1 MIYLTVSKKILFSD
15 LLNNFLSINEEVEA
29 VIVSDEEGFIICGE
43 RQSGV
48 DMEIVSVLTAV
59 VNPILERIRD
69 EFSFRKFGNASF
81 DTDKHRLL
89 FISVDEKITLS
100 LVISN
105 MASIDKFSPYAFFL
119 AEKVAQILSAEEE
132 EVIQIVIPNLDY
144 VAEESKRIKHQIYQ
158 LRLESG
164 GIYRFKFIIIGD
176 HEVGKTSIVRRFV
189 ENRFSHNYRATIGL
203 NIMSHSFEAFGNKI
217 SLSLFDIGAQKY
229 FKRFRRT
236 YYQGAQ
242 ASFIVYDIT
251 NRQTYE
257 NVKVW
262 IQELEE
268 FIENKELPIIL
279 VGNKSDLIE
288 QRQVSTQEGADLAN
302 ELSTT
307 RASKISHI
315 ETSALSGENIEDAF
329 SLISYHF
336 IMKSKEREESRLKE
350 ELYNEITSILD
361 EKGSLNLAFIAES
374 PYWSPGLQILTEIDQ
389 LGQFSEKEIENAEKT
404 YEYPNGLILKNFL
417 YDKIDV
423 STTDGVF
430 CVFDARE
437 KLHIAPSWKEIVVN
451 IIKNIQENKVV
462 LIGIRVSENMDWS
475 HLMEEI
481 NVNKF
486 LEEKMVSLMF
496 FKIGEEYRLEIFDEL
511 NIMLNTI
518 RG

>member
-1 MIYLTVSKKILFSD
+1 MTVSKKVLFSE
-15 LLNNFLSINEEVEA
+15 LLNNFLSINSEVKA
-29 VIVSDEEGFIICGE
+29 IIVSDEEGLIICGE
-43 RQSGV
+43 KNE
-48 DMEIVSVLTAV
+48 DLNLEIVSVLTAV
-59 VNPILERIRD
+59 INPILERIRD
-69 EFSFRKFGNASF
+69 EFSFKKFGNASF
-81 DTDKHRLL
+81 DTNIHRLL
-89 FISVDEKITLS
+89 FISVDEEITLS

-119 AEKVAQILSAEEE
+119 AEKIAQILNAEED
-132 EVIQIVIPNLDY
+132 EVIQIVIPNFDY
-144 VAEESKRIKHQIYQ
+144 TSEESKRMKHQIYQ
-158 LRLESG
+158 LRLETG

-203 NIMSHSFEAFGNKI
+203 NIMSHSFEAFGNNI

-229 FKRFRRT
+229 FQRFRRT

-257 NVKVW
+257 NVKKW
-262 IQELEE
+262 IKELGD
-268 FIENKELPIIL
+268 FINNKELPIII
-279 VGNKSDLIE
+279 VGNKTDLKE
-288 QRQVSTQEGADLAN
+288 QRQVSAQEGIDLVN
-302 ELSTT
+302 ELSESRNT
-307 RASKISHI
+307 KISYI

-336 IMKSKEREESRLKE
+336 IMKSKEREEGRLKE
-350 ELYNEITSILD
+350 ELFDEITSILD
-361 EKGSLNLAFIAES
+361 EKGKLNLVFIAES

-389 LGQFSEKEIENAEKT
+389 LGQASEREIEKAEKV

-417 YDKIDV
+417 YSNYNV

-430 CVFDARE
+430 CIFDARN
-437 KLHIAPSWKEIVVN
+437 KLHIDPSWKEITIN

-481 NVNKF
+481 NVNEY
-486 LEEKMVSLMF
+486 LEEKMVSFMF
-496 FKIGEEYRLEIFDEL
+496 FKIGDEYRLEIFDEL
-511 NIMLNTI
+511 NIMLSTI

>member
-1 MIYLTVSKKILFSD
+1 LTVSKTILFSE
-15 LLNNFLSINEEVEA
+15 LLNNFLSINVEVEA
-29 VIVSDEEGFIICGE
+29 VVVSDEDGLIICGE
-43 RQSGV
+43 KREDV

-81 DTDKHRLL
+81 DTDNHRLL

-100 LVISN
+100 LVINN

-119 AEKVAQILSAEEE
+119 AEKIAQILSAEED
-132 EVIQIVIPNLDY
+132 EVIQIVIPNFDY
-144 VAEESKRIKHQIYQ
+144 IAEETKRIKHQIYQ
-158 LRLESG
+158 LRLEKG
-164 GIYRFKFIIIGD
+164 GVFRFKFIIIGD

-229 FKRFRRT
+229 FQRFRRT

-242 ASFIVYDIT
+242 ASFIVYDLT
-251 NRQTYE
+251 NRETYE
-257 NVKVW
+257 NIKIW
-262 IQELEE
+262 I
-268 FIENKELPIIL
+268 KELDDFITSEDLPIVI
-279 VGNKSDLIE
+279 VGNKTDLIE
-288 QRQVSTQEGADLAN
+288 QRQVSTQEGEDLAK
-302 ELSTT
+302 ELSES
-307 RASKISHI
+307 RNSKISYI

-350 ELYNEITSILD
+350 ELYDEITSIID
-361 EKGSLNLAFIAES
+361 EKGSLNIVFIAES
-374 PYWSPGLQILTEIDQ
+374 PYWSPGLQILIEIEQ
-389 LGQFSEKEIENAEKT
+389 LGQSSEKEIENAEKI

-417 YDKIDV
+417 YDNFDV
-423 STTDGVF
+423 STADGVF
-430 CVFDARE
+430 CVFDARD
-437 KLHIAPSWKEIVVN
+437 KLHIAPSWKAIVVN

-481 NVNKF
+481 NVNQF
-486 LEEKMVSLMF
+486 LEERMVSLMF

>member
-1 MIYLTVSKKILFSD
+1 VIYLTVSKKILFSD

>member
-1 MIYLTVSKKILFSD
+1 VIYLTVSKKILFSD

-374 PYWSPGLQILTEIDQ
+374 PYWSPGLQILTEIEQ
-389 LGQFSEKEIENAEKT
+389 LGQFSEKEIENAEKK

-451 IIKNIQENKVV
+451 IIKNIQVNKVV

-481 NVNKF
+481 NVNQF